1 MTHTV
6 LQTTL
11 FPTGEPGSAR
21 CYADAWSSVS
31 EALVRG
37 MAHALSNRIATI
49 GTIAE
54 LLRVSGDDPAAMS
67 EMLGVETQ
75 RLEDLLEQ
83 MRALSAQSS
92 GRMEAMRLSDAVAGA
107 MAMHSYHPE
116 RRSIAMTVE
125 HGDESRPVLGDAL
138 LLQREL
144 LLLLDAATRAAA
156 SHASRAVRV
165 RFGLL
170 GSVGAVRV
178 LVGDG
183 AETGPLPDCAP
194 GTIVLSVDESDAG
207 AAYLLVLPA
216 LGAGA

>member
-67 EMLGVETQ
+67 EMLGV
-75 RLEDLLEQ
+75 
-83 MRALSAQSS
+83 
-92 GRMEAMRLSDAVAGA
+92 
-107 MAMHSYHPE
+107 
-116 RRSIAMTVE
+116 
-125 HGDESRPVLGDAL
+125 
-138 LLQREL
+138 
-144 LLLLDAATRAAA
+144 
-156 SHASRAVRV
+156 
-165 RFGLL
+165 
-170 GSVGAVRV
+170 
-178 LVGDG
+178 
-183 AETGPLPDCAP
+183 
-194 GTIVLSVDESDAG
+194 
-207 AAYLLVLPA
+207 
-216 LGAGA
+216 